1 MTLKGKPGDIYSNRN
16 PSHQIAFYMQ
26 HSGAE
31 WGILT
36 NGRTWLATVSNDEHQ
51 HNINIEVVQQ
61 AVEEHL

>member
-1 MTLKGKPGDIYSNRN
+1 
-16 PSHQIAFYMQ
+16 MQ